1 MADSEHS
8 DWTERHRPNSVI
20 ELEGNMARR
29 KTISTWLQ
37 NWVNDEPKKRGLLLV
52 GPPGVGKT
60 SIAKAMARDHGW
72 NIIEMN
78 ASDDRNAAKIRKAA
92 TRGSVNRSLFDH
104 QEGGGDSKTLILLDE
119 VDHLSGRFS
128 VSEEM
133 IGNAINA
140 TANSKKPTLKGDSGG
155 KGELLN
161 LLINTQQPVIMTCND
176 EMRLWGLG
184 KGWKQRRDKFLRWVT
199 RVEFLR
205 VESEAM
211 RRIVNKICTK
221 EKYVIEPIVIDMLV
235 KSNPG
240 DLRALVKDLQVLASA
255 AIQNVITSEIAA
267 PILRVGQRNSSE
279 GLFPG
284 LEKLYKSSAS
294 ESREISLQ
302 LDKDPD
308 ELIAWISWNNLLIS
322 NNNNIIKKSAKSLSV
337 ADKALLVRF
346 QNRAYRSW
354 YWAGAI
360 TSMAA
365 SLAGSTRKQDKI
377 YASYPDFL
385 RRGFQAWR
393 RDGLLEK
400 LAKTC
405 GCSLKSAREELYLP
419 LAALH
424 SKDNSAFDPNDLSI
438 SLSLGLDFEE
448 HVMLCGLKVS
458 SELAKSIEN
467 KYEQLKTVNEVP
479 PIVEELSPEYD
490 SSESGQATL
499 F

>member
-1 MADSEHS
+1 MADSDYS
-8 DWTERHRPNSVI
+8 DWTERHRPNSIV

-37 NWVNDEPKKRGLLLV
+37 NWVKGEPKKKGLLLV

-60 SIAKAMARDHGW
+60 SIARAMAKEHGW

-78 ASDDRNAAKIRKAA
+78 ASDDRNAAKIRSAA
-92 TRGSVNRSLFDH
+92 TRGSVHQSLFDVP
-104 QEGGGDSKTLILLDE
+104 GDVPKKTLILLDE

-128 VSEEM
+128 VSEER
-133 IGNAINA
+133 INNTINNDISTNKSA
-140 TANSKKPTLKGDSGG
+140 LKGDSGG

-161 LLINTQQPVIMTCND
+161 LLKNTQQPVIMTCND
-176 EMRLWGLG
+176 EMRLWSMS
-184 KGWKQRRDKFLRWVT
+184 KGWKQRRDRFLRWVT

-211 RRIVNKICTK
+211 RRIVNRICTK
-221 EKYVIEPIVIDMLV
+221 EGYSIDPVVIDMLV
-235 KSNPG
+235 RSNPG
-240 DLRALVKDLQVLASA
+240 DLRALVKDLQVLSSA
-255 AIQNVITSEIAA
+255 AKNNIITAEIAE
-267 PILRVGQRNSSE
+267 PIIRIGQRNASE

-284 LEKLYKSSAS
+284 LEKLYKSSVS
-294 ESREISLQ
+294 EAREITMQ

-322 NNNNIIKKSAKSLSV
+322 SNKETVKKSAKSLSI
-337 ADKALLVRF
+337 ADKALLVRY

-354 YWAGAI
+354 YWASSI

-365 SLAGSTRKQDKI
+365 SLAGSSRKQDKI

-385 RRGFQAWR
+385 RKGYQAWR

-400 LAKTC
+400 LSKTC

-424 SKDNSAFDPNDLSI
+424 SKDNSSYDPSDLAL

-448 HVMLCGLKVS
+448 HIMLCGLKVNS
-458 SELAKSIEN
+458 DIAKNIESE
-467 KYEQLKTVNEVP
+467 YEKMKNTEETI
-479 PIVEELSPEYD
+479 IVEEEYEEQSGEID
-490 SSESGQATL
+490 SGQSTL